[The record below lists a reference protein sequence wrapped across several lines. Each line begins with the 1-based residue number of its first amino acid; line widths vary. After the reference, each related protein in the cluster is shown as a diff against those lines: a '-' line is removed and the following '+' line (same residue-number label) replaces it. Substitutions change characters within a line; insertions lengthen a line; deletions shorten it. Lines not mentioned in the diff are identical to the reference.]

1 MRRCLYLAVILAFFI
16 ASVSPN
22 QAFGRS
28 RKAPKAKKETPQQ
41 TLATL
46 LSWMTG
52 YFSSAQQ
59 AQKDSDYFDIRLRLV
74 QIWKERNDGYWLY
87 VEQATAGSEDKP
99 YRQRVYNIR
108 VRDDST
114 FESVVYSIP
123 EPLRFAGKW
132 AEEAPLGHLTVDSL
146 LLRDGCAVVLRK
158 VGSIAFTGGTE
169 GTGCTSDLK
178 GAAYATS
185 EVTISK
191 NQIISWDR
199 GYDADNRQVW
209 GARKGGYVFKRLE

>member
-1 MRRCLYLAVILAFFI
+1 MKRNLHLIVIVVCLAAIWASDQAVA
-16 ASVSPN
+16 
-22 QAFGRS
+22 RS

-41 TLATL
+41 TLTTL

-59 AQKDSDYFDIRLRLV
+59 AQKDSDYFDIRLRTV
-74 QIWKERNDGYWLY
+74 QIWKERRDGYWLY

-132 AEEAPLGHLTVDSL
+132 SEPDPLGPLTVDSL
-146 LLRDGCAVVLRK
+146 LLRDGCAVTLRK
-158 VGSIAFTGGTE
+158 IGSIAFTGGTDSM
-169 GTGCTSDLK
+169 GCTSDLK

-199 GYDADNRQVW
+199 GYDADGRQVW
-209 GARKGGYVFKRLE
+209 GARKGGYVFKRVD

>member
-1 MRRCLYLAVILAFFI
+1 MLLASIFFVAAIDNSI
-16 ASVSPN
+16 AEAGSK
-22 QAFGRS
+22 
-28 RKAPKAKKETPQQ
+28 KAPKAKKVSQKEE
-41 TLATL
+41 LATL
-46 LSWMTG
+46 LGWMTG

-59 AQKDSDYFDIRLRLV
+59 AEKDSDYFDIRLRMV
-74 QIWKERNDGYWLY
+74 QIWKDRKDGYWLY
-87 VEQATAGSEDKP
+87 VEQAIAGNEEKP

-114 FESVVYSIP
+114 FESVVYALP

-132 AEEAPLGHLTVDSL
+132 NDDEPLYPLNIDSL
-146 LLRDGCAVVLRK
+146 LLRDGCNVFLRK
-158 VGSIAFTGGTE
+158 VGSIAFTGGTI
-169 GTGCTSDLK
+169 GKGCISDIK

-199 GYDADNRQVW
+199 GFDADGNQVW
-209 GARKGGYVFKRLE
+209 GARKGGYVFKRVE